1 MSYGQNNGQSYY
13 PGNQGN
19 NLPPLRE
26 ALRGVPGLDNR
37 DPRGHVPR
45 SSTPGLGN
53 GDPRGHVPRSST
65 PGLGNGDPR
74 GHVPRS
80 STPGLGNGDPR
91 GHVPRSSTPWLG
103 NRDPRGHV
111 PRSSTPMPYPSE
123 QYYDTGAVPPHGHPQ
138 STTNVHMSVLQQ
150 GPSGGL
156 VMRRDAPPRST
167 TSDLSR
173 PYACDYPECSKRFER
188 PVDLDT
194 HIRSHT
200 GEKHADT
207 LVAGKR
213 SLLNRT

>member
-13 PGNQGN
+13 PRNQEN

-26 ALRGVPGLDNR
+26 ALRGV
-37 DPRGHVPR
+37 
-45 SSTPGLGN
+45 PGLGN

-65 PGLGNGDPR
+65 
-74 GHVPRS
+74 
-80 STPGLGNGDPR
+80 TI
-91 GHVPRSSTPWLG
+91 
-103 NRDPRGHV
+103 
-111 PRSSTPMPYPSE
+111 PYPSG

-156 VMRRDAPPRST
+156 VMRRDASPRST
-167 TSDLSR
+167 TSDPSR
-173 PYACDYPECSKRFER
+173 PYACDYPGCSKRFER

-200 GEKHADT
+200 GEKRADT